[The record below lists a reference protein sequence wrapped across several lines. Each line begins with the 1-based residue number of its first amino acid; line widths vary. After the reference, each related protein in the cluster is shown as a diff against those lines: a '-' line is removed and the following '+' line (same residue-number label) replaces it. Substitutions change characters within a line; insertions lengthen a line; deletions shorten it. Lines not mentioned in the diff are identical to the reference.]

1 MDYHTLLEKVQHLTT
16 TLSHLQE
23 FIDIKFDLDFKEFL
37 RKKHSPPGS
46 TPQTGNERSKS
57 YQVSPPQTEP
67 NNDTFEPEVPNSN
80 GIQHE
85 NDVKVEVIETFP
97 YYEAVLESNEGSPG
111 QFFGNDENEDANQDE
126 DDNLEDMEVDKFSI
140 DPLSFTPATSGLPR
154 WKTQTTPANKKSSLR
169 PSRLSLQRP
178 PAGDPLRH
186 AQYGIW
192 YKMSAKGNEKLVYNS
207 YEYSFKRCR
216 EARRTSGRI
225 MDWTCVK
232 KNHGCG
238 ARISQTEDGTPTV
251 VASAHNHD
259 VP

>member
-1 MDYHTLLEKVQHLTT
+1 MIKDTNLFCIYLL
-16 TLSHLQE
+16 S
-23 FIDIKFDLDFKEFL
+23 DLDFKEFL

-140 DPLSFTPATSGLPR
+140 DPLSC
-154 WKTQTTPANKKSSLR
+154 KKFKVFIINNNCR
-169 PSRLSLQRP
+169 II
-178 PAGDPLRH
+178 
-186 AQYGIW
+186 Y
-192 YKMSAKGNEKLVYNS
+192 
-207 YEYSFKRCR
+207 YSIKH
-216 EARRTSGRI
+216 I
-225 MDWTCVK
+225 
-232 KNHGCG
+232 H
-238 ARISQTEDGTPTV
+238 I
-251 VASAHNHD
+251 
-259 VP
+259 